1 MDSLHAEDLL
11 RQSSAEVL
19 ATTVVFFQKKIVK
32 LKFLII
38 IFRWIPNAEDLLRL
52 QVVATTI
59 LNTLNG
65 L

>member
-11 RQSSAEVL
+11 RQSSAVVL
-19 ATTVVFFQKKIVK
+19 ATTEFFQKKFVK

-59 LNTLNG
+59 LNTLND